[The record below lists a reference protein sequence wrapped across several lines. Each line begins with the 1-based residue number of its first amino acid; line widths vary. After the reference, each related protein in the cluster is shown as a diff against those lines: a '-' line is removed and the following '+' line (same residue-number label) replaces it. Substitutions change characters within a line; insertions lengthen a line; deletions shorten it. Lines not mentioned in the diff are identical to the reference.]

1 MCNINWGDDYCI
13 NHLFWVTITMYFTFL
28 VDILLEFVNMSKKVS
43 IFRHSNSVLASNVV
57 GVLNLDSQFGVVPKQ
72 WSTQCKDT

>member
-28 VDILLEFVNMSKKVS
+28 VDILLEFVNMSKKGKYLQALKFS
-43 IFRHSNSVLASNVV
+43 P
-57 GVLNLDSQFGVVPKQ
+57 GKQ
-72 WSTQCKDT
+72 CGRSAKP